1 MSEKRDPQYGG
12 GTVWVTDGGGRAR
25 AVERLRA
32 VWNEAGVRLDPE
44 ARWCLV
50 IREGPTPRLTRWH
63 SSTTPWEGP
72 AGAGAEFWFL
82 DWPDEELDTVTM
94 ALTAAAL
101 TRAAV
106 PPPGP
111 SAHQRAEVGRGPDR
125 SPLVAQRGQP
135 ALIFAGS
142 PPPAPSGRRLS
153 AALMARTV
161 QVPAPPRRASGG

>member
-72 AGAGAEFWFL
+72 DGAGAEFWFL
-82 DWPDEELDTVTM
+82 DWPDEELDDVTM
-94 ALTAAAL
+94 SLTAAAL
-101 TRAAV
+101 TGLPPRVAQSRPSDTGRAVGPGSTRERVVMQAGLPTV
-106 PPPGP
+106 VVDGSRKPSQAPGAARRPGP
-111 SAHQRAEVGRGPDR
+111 GAIRVPV
-125 SPLVAQRGQP
+125 P
-135 ALIFAGS
+135 
-142 PPPAPSGRRLS
+142 RRL
-153 AALMARTV
+153 
-161 QVPAPPRRASGG
+161 PGG